1 MSETTSQT
9 TQPFA
14 VIQTGGK
21 QYKVAVGDVI
31 TIEKLAD
38 DMQDGDKVIFSEVSL
53 LDDGKTTTLG
63 APFIEGGKVQGVLEE
78 QGKGKKLSI
87 LRFRSKSN
95 WHRRLGHRQPYMKV
109 KITSLK

>member
-1 MSETTSQT
+1 MSDTTSQT

-31 TIEKLAD
+31 TIEKLAAE
-38 DMQDGDKVIFSEVSL
+38 MNEGDKVAFEQVSV

-63 APFIEGGKVQGVLEE
+63 APFIDGAKVQGTLED
-78 QGKGKKLSI
+78 QGRGKKLHI

-95 WHRRLGHRQPYMKV
+95 WHRRLGHRQAFMKV